1 MKTNITQ
8 KGETMDLNKGLL
20 GLLFLA
26 VISIMVVA
34 IIAIG
39 TAHEVKTN
47 EQQNSLSV
55 SGTQVLEVAPDQAV
69 IMLSVD
75 TRGKDAATVSA
86 ENKAIMEK
94 VNAALLAQGLAKDQI
109 ETTGFTLQRWYEWN
123 GKDQVNEDKGYLQQN
138 TIKVTTDNLD
148 KVGAILDAAVLAGAN
163 NVQDVNFKLK
173 TATEEQYKKQALI
186 QATGIAKSKAETLA
200 KAAETRLGQVTS
212 ISESGGYQ
220 PWYYNSKMDSGL
232 ANVAGSTPIS
242 PQKVSLSMT
251 VSMTYDLGRD

>member
-1 MKTNITQ
+1 MKTNKAQ

-26 VISIMVVA
+26 VFSVMVVA
-34 IIAIG
+34 IVAVDN
-39 TAHEVKTN
+39 AHEKQN
-47 EQQNSLSV
+47 QQQNSLSV
-55 SGTQVLEVAPDQAV
+55 SGTQVLEVAPDEAV

-86 ENKAIMEK
+86 ENKAIMQK
-94 VNAALLAQGLAKDQI
+94 VNAALAAQGLTKDQI
-109 ETTGFTLQRWYEWN
+109 ETTGFTLQRWVEWN

-186 QATGIAKSKAETLA
+186 QATAIAKSKAETLA
-200 KAAETRLGQVTS
+200 KAADTRLGKVTS

-220 PWYYNSKMDSGL
+220 PWYYNSKMDAGL